1 MGKRTCDVVVIGG
14 GPGGY
19 VCSIRLGQL
28 KQKVIC
34 VEKEEVGGV
43 CLNWGCVPSKALISA
58 SHTYEKVKDTG
69 PTMGILTDGIKLDV
83 PKLQEWKGSIVKK
96 LTSGVR
102 GLFKGNGVELVMGN
116 ARVTG
121 PRTIEVKT
129 SEGGT
134 ETIEATK
141 AIVIATGS
149 STIEIPSFKFD
160 GKQIIGAKEGV
171 SLKAIPKRL
180 LVIGGGVIGLE
191 LGMVYQKFGSELT
204 VVEATASLLPGVDP
218 DCTAVV
224 EKRLLKHGA
233 KVFKNAKAMGYEKN
247 ADGSLSV
254 KVDLGGGK
262 HDTLVADTVLVA
274 VGMRPNGAGLGLEE
288 IGVKVERG
296 FVPADPLGQTNVP
309 GVYAIGDVSGHPML
323 AHKASKEGEVVAEI
337 IAGHK
342 AAKDWVAIP
351 AAIFTDPEIA
361 TAGLTEAMAKEKGID
376 VKVGK
381 FPFAALGRAM
391 AVAETEGFFKVVAN
405 KKTNELVG
413 VHIVGPAA
421 SDLISEGA
429 LALEMHAFLE
439 DIGLTIHPHPTLG
452 EGFMEAAMNG
462 LGHAIHIL
470 NRERAASAGL

>member
-1 MGKRTCDVVVIGG
+1 MAKRTCDVIVIGG

-58 SHTYEKVKDTG
+58 SHTYEKVKDHG
-69 PTMGILTDGIKLDV
+69 AGMGIIAEGLKVDV
-83 PKLQEWKGSIVKK
+83 AKMQEWKNGIVKE
-96 LTSGVR
+96 LTGGVR
-102 GLFKGNGVELVMGN
+102 GLFRGNNVELVMGD
-116 ARVTG
+116 ARVTS
-121 PRTIEVKT
+121 PRSVEVKT
-129 SEGGT
+129 KEGGT

-171 SLKAIPKRL
+171 SLQQIPKRM

-191 LGMVYQKFGSELT
+191 LGMVYQKFGTELT
-204 VVEATASLLPGVDP
+204 IVEATASLLPGVDP

-224 EKRLLKHGA
+224 EKKLVKRGA
-233 KVFKNAKAMGYEKN
+233 KIFKNAKAMGYERSSN
-247 ADGSLSV
+247 GELAV

-262 HDTLVADTVLVA
+262 HDTLVTDMVLVA

-296 FVPADPLGQTNVP
+296 FVPADHLGRTNVD
-309 GVYAIGDVSGHPML
+309 GVYAIGDVSGQPML

-361 TAGLTEAMAKEKGID
+361 VAGLTEAQAKEKGIE

-391 AVAETEGFFKVVAN
+391 AVNETEGFFKVVAN
-405 KKTNELVG
+405 KQTNQLVG
-413 VHIVGPAA
+413 VHIVGPEA

-462 LGHAIHIL
+462 MGHAIHIL
-470 NRERAASAGL
+470 NRNVG

>member
-1 MGKRTCDVVVIGG
+1 MATKTYDVVVIGG

-19 VCSIRLGQL
+19 GCAIRLGQL
-28 KQKVIC
+28 KQKVLC

-43 CLNWGCVPSKALISA
+43 CLNWGCVPSKALIAA
-58 SHTYEKVKDTG
+58 SHTYEKAKDG
-69 PTMGILTDGIKLDV
+69 QKMGLFADNVRVDV
-83 PKLQEWKGSIVKK
+83 PKMQAWKAGIVKK
-96 LTSGVR
+96 LTGGIR
-102 GLFKGNGVELVMGN
+102 GLFRGNGVELLMGN
-116 ARVTG
+116 ARVVAKNKV
-121 PRTIEVKT
+121 EVKT
-129 SEGGT
+129 NEGAT

-149 STIEIPSFKFD
+149 STIEIPTFKFD
-160 GKQIIGAKEGV
+160 GSQIIGAREAV
-171 SLKAIPKRL
+171 SLQSVPKRL

-191 LGMVYQKFGSELT
+191 LGSVYQKLGSELT
-204 VVEATASLLPGVDP
+204 VVEATAGLLPGVDP
-218 DCTAVV
+218 DLTAVV
-224 EKRLLKHGA
+224 EKRLVKHGA
-233 KVFKNAKAMGYEKN
+233 KIFKGAKALGYEKQG
-247 ADGSLSV
+247 DGSVAV
-254 KVDLGGGK
+254 KGDLGGGK
-262 HDTLVADTVLVA
+262 NDTFVCDVVLVA

-296 FVPADPLGQTNVP
+296 FVPTDPMGRTAVP
-309 GVYAIGDVSGHPML
+309 GIYAIGDVSGHPML
-323 AHKASKEGEVVAEI
+323 AHKATKEGEVIAEV

-361 TAGLTEAMAKEKGID
+361 VAGLTETQAKEKGMD

-391 AVAETEGFFKVVAN
+391 AVEETDGFFKVIAD
-405 KKTNELVG
+405 KKTHEVLG
-413 VHIVGPAA
+413 VHIVGASA

-439 DIGLTIHPHPTLG
+439 DVGLTIHPHPTLG
-452 EGFMEAAMNG
+452 EGMMEAHMNA

-470 NRERAASAGL
+470 NRN

>member
-1 MGKRTCDVVVIGG
+1 MAKRTCDVVVIGG

-43 CLNWGCVPSKALISA
+43 CLNWGCVPSKALIAA
-58 SHTYEKVKDTG
+58 SHTYEKVKDHG
-69 PTMGILTDGIKLDV
+69 ATMGILSKGLEVDSVKM
-83 PKLQEWKGSIVKK
+83 QEWKDGIVKK

-102 GLFKGNGVELVMGN
+102 GLFRGNGVELVIGD

-121 PRTIEVKT
+121 ALTVEVKT
-129 SEGGT
+129 KEGTT
-134 ETIEATK
+134 ETLEATK

-160 GKQIIGAKEGV
+160 GKQVIGAKEAV
-171 SLKAIPKRL
+171 SLKEVPKRL

-191 LGMVYQKFGSELT
+191 LGMVYQKLGAELT
-204 VVEATASLLPGVDP
+204 VVEATDSLLPGVDP
-218 DCTAVV
+218 ECTAVV
-224 EKRLLKHGA
+224 EKRLVKHGA
-233 KVFKNAKAMGYEKN
+233 RVMKSAKAMSYEKS
-247 ADGSLSV
+247 ADGSLAV

-262 HDTLVADTVLVA
+262 HDTVVADVVLVA

-296 FVPADPLGQTNVP
+296 FVPADAEGRTNVKT
-309 GVYAIGDVSGHPML
+309 VFAIGDVSGMPML
-323 AHKASKEGEVVAEI
+323 AHKASKEGEVVAEV

-342 AAKDWVAIP
+342 AAKDWVSIP

-361 TAGLTEAMAKEKGID
+361 VAGLSEAQAKEKGIE
-376 VKVGK
+376 VRVGK

-391 AVAETEGFFKVVAN
+391 AVNETEGFFKVVAD
-405 KKTNELVG
+405 KKTNELLG
-413 VHIVGPAA
+413 VHIVGPEA

-452 EGFMEAAMNG
+452 EGLMEAAMNG
-462 LGHAIHIL
+462 LGHAIHIM
-470 NRERAASAGL
+470 NRK

>member
-1 MGKRTCDVVVIGG
+1 MAKRTYDVVVIGG

-19 VCSIRLGQL
+19 GCAIRLGQL
-28 KQKVIC
+28 KQKVVC

-58 SHTYEKVKDTG
+58 SHTYEKVKDHG
-69 PTMGILTDGIKLDV
+69 ATMGIFADNVRVDV
-83 PKLQEWKGSIVKK
+83 TKMQEWKGGIVKK
-96 LTSGVR
+96 LTGGIR

-121 PRTIEVKT
+121 PRTVEVKT

-134 ETIEATK
+134 ETLEATK
-141 AIVIATGS
+141 AVVVATGS

-160 GKQIIGAKEGV
+160 GKQIIGAKEAV
-171 SLKAIPKRL
+171 SLSSVPKRL

-204 VVEATASLLPGVDP
+204 VVEATAGLLPGVDP

-224 EKRLLKHGA
+224 EKKLVKRGA
-233 KVFKNAKAMGYEKN
+233 KILKNAKATGYEKN
-247 ADGSLSV
+247 ADGSLAV

-262 HDTLVADTVLVA
+262 HDTLVTDMVLVA

-296 FVPADPLGQTNVP
+296 FVPTDPLGKTNVD

-323 AHKASKEGEVVAEI
+323 AHKATKEGEVVAEV

-361 TAGLTEAMAKEKGID
+361 VAGLTEAQAKEKGYE
-376 VKVGK
+376 VRVGK

-391 AVAETEGFFKVVAN
+391 AVNETEGFFKVVAN
-405 KKTNELVG
+405 KKTNELLG
-413 VHIVGPAA
+413 VHIVGAEA

-470 NRERAASAGL
+470 NREQK

>member
-1 MGKRTCDVVVIGG
+1 MANRTCDVVVIGG

-34 VEKEEVGGV
+34 IEKEEVGGV
-43 CLNWGCVPSKALISA
+43 CLNWGCVPSKALIAA
-58 SHTYEKVKDTG
+58 SHTYEKVKDHG
-69 PTMGILTDGIKLDV
+69 ATMGILSKGLEVDSNKMQDWKDG
-83 PKLQEWKGSIVKK
+83 IVKK
-96 LTSGVR
+96 LTGGVR
-102 GLFKGNGVELVMGN
+102 GLFRGNGVELVIGN

-121 PRTIEVKT
+121 PLTVEVKT
-129 SEGGT
+129 KEGAT

-149 STIEIPSFKFD
+149 STIEIPTFKFD
-160 GKQIIGAKEGV
+160 GKQIIGAKEAV
-171 SLKAIPKRL
+171 SLRQVPKRL

-191 LGMVYQKFGSELT
+191 LGMVYQKLGSEIT
-204 VVEATASLLPGVDP
+204 VVEATDSLLPGVDP
-218 DCTAVV
+218 ECTAVV
-224 EKRLLKHGA
+224 EKKLVKHGA
-233 KVFKNAKAMGYEKN
+233 KVIKNAKAASYEKN
-247 ADGSLSV
+247 ADGSVAV
-254 KVDLGGGK
+254 KVDMGGGK
-262 HDTLVADTVLVA
+262 HDTVVTDVVLVA

-288 IGVKVERG
+288 VGVKVERG
-296 FVPADPLGQTNVP
+296 YVPADNVGRTNIKTIF
-309 GVYAIGDVSGHPML
+309 AIGDVSGMPML
-323 AHKASKEGEVVAEI
+323 AHKASKEGEVVAEV

-361 TAGLTEAMAKEKGID
+361 TAGLSEAQAKEKGIE
-376 VKVGK
+376 VRIGK

-391 AVAETEGFFKVVAN
+391 AVNETEGFFKIVAD
-405 KKTNELVG
+405 KKTNELLG
-413 VHIVGPAA
+413 IHIVGPEA

-439 DIGLTIHPHPTLG
+439 DLGLTIHPHPTLG
-452 EGFMEAAMNG
+452 EGMMEAAMNG

-470 NRERAASAGL
+470 NRNAS